1 MRDLEAPQG
10 QGEDR
15 TQPTESV
22 SRPDNVLAASGK
34 ELGQCEVGSCR
45 AEASVTYLGHGIC
58 EVHWNE
64 LTTEEAPPDALRNAL
79 GIDVPAVLPME
90 ETMKIP
96 TTSKTRSGK
105 RTGGP
110 KPPSNRQTR
119 KEAKT
124 KKEKSPAEPQVV
136 FAFRLSEPDRDRI
149 HAASGPGGATQ
160 FVRTAALAAA
170 NGDAAAF
177 ESLVA
182 RAKSHLRK

>member
-22 SRPDNVLAASGK
+22 SRPDNVPEPSGK

-45 AEASVTYLGHGIC
+45 AEASVTYLGHGVC
-58 EVHWNE
+58 EAHWNE
-64 LTTEEAPPDALRNAL
+64 LTTHGAPPDALRNAL
-79 GIDVPAVLPME
+79 GIEVPAVLPME

-96 TTSKTRSGK
+96 TTSKKRSGK

-110 KPPSNRQTR
+110 KPAPKTGTR
-119 KEAKT
+119 RETKT
-124 KKEKSPAEPQVV
+124 KKEMSPAEPQVV
-136 FAFRLSEPDRDRI
+136 FAFRLSEQDRDRI

-160 FVRTAALAAA
+160 FVRASALAAA
-170 NGDAAAF
+170 NGDSAAF
-177 ESLVA
+177 ETLVA
-182 RAKSHLRK
+182 QAKSNLRK